1 MKIPFS
7 PPRIDERTIEAVAGV
22 LRSGWITTG
31 PRVKRFE
38 EMITEYT
45 GCGATVC
52 LNSASAGLELV
63 LRWFGVGPGD
73 EVIVPAYTYSAS
85 ANVVVHCGATPVFVD
100 SGPDFNLD
108 PAAVG
113 RAITPRTKVVMPV
126 DIGGWPCD
134 YAALWEAI
142 LSPAA
147 LEAFVPA
154 TEAQH
159 KLGRILMLA
168 DAAHSF
174 GAVYQ
179 GRRIG
184 TAADIS
190 VFSFHAVK
198 NLTTAEGGAV
208 CLNLPDVFKPG
219 DEAAGLRTKSLH
231 GQSKDAFSKMNN
243 PGWRY
248 DILEPGYKCNMTDIQ
263 AAMGIVEL
271 ERYEEQLDRRRKI
284 MERYDAAFSGD
295 PRFTTPRW
303 KDGDSRSS
311 FHLYMLR
318 LNNISEA
325 LRDAVIASVFAREVA
340 VNVHFVPL
348 PMMTYYRNAGY
359 DIKDY
364 PGAYQCYACEIS
376 LPVYYD
382 LSPEMQ
388 ELVIASLFEALNEH
402 GLQG

>member
-1 MKIPFS
+1 VKVPFS
-7 PPRIDERTIEAVAGV
+7 PPRIDERTLEAVAGV

-31 PRVKRFE
+31 PQVRHFE
-38 EMITEYT
+38 ERLTEYT
-45 GCGATVC
+45 GCRATVC
-52 LNSASAGLELV
+52 LNSASAGLELA
-63 LRWFGVGPGD
+63 LRWFGLGPGD
-73 EVIVPAYTYSAS
+73 EVIVPAYTYAAS
-85 ANVVVHCGATPVFVD
+85 ANVVIHCGATPVFVD

-108 PAAVG
+108 PEAVL

-134 YAALWEAI
+134 YEALREV
-142 LSPAA
+142 LNRPGVRD
-147 LEAFVPA
+147 AFVPA
-154 TEAQH
+154 TEAQRG
-159 KLGRILMLA
+159 LGRILLLA

-174 GAVYQ
+174 GAVYK
-179 GRRIG
+179 GKRIG
-184 TAADIS
+184 TQADLS

-208 CLNLPDVFKPG
+208 CFHLPPPFDAQA
-219 DEAAGLRTKSLH
+219 EAARLRTKSLH
-231 GQSKDAFSKMNN
+231 GQSRDAFSKMNS

-263 AAMGIVEL
+263 AAMGLVEL
-271 ERYEEQLDRRRKI
+271 ERYDEQLEKRRRI
-284 MERYDAAFSGD
+284 MHRYDEAFAGD
-295 PRFTTPRW
+295 PRFTTPCW
-303 KDGDSRSS
+303 KDGDSHSS
-311 FHLYMLR
+311 YHLYMLR
-318 LNNISEA
+318 LNNTSESQ
-325 LRDAVIASVFAREVA
+325 RDAVIASVFAREVA

-364 PGAYQCYACEIS
+364 PGAYQSYACEIS

-388 ELVIASLFEALNEH
+388 ELVIASLMGALNEH